1 MPLIVDHEFRRREVA
16 AVAARLIAN
25 SGLEAV
31 TIRDVAQAAGCSTA
45 IVSHYFHNKRE
56 LLLFTYRNSIEAARA
71 LTDTSFGPG
80 GNSLKTY
87 ISALMPFDDVRRT
100 HWKIWFAFW
109 AKAVADAE
117 FAEIQKECVRRSRAE
132 IEHALDKLH
141 ASGEIVAGVD
151 RAFEARRL
159 LVLIMGLAVQV
170 VFDEEDWTLERQKAF
185 VEAEFRTFLRPIVSA
200 AAEMAA
206 HGVE

>member
-16 AVAARLIAN
+16 SVAARLIAD

-56 LLLFTYRNSIEAARA
+56 LLLFTYRYSIEAARA
-71 LTDTSFGPG
+71 LTDASFGPG
-80 GNSLKTY
+80 GDSLKTY

-109 AKAVADAE
+109 AKAVADAK
-117 FAEIQKECVRRSRAE
+117 FAEIQKECVRRTRGE
-132 IEHALDKLH
+132 IERILDRLH
-141 ASGEIVAGVD
+141 ANGEIVAGVD
-151 RAFEARRL
+151 RALQARRL

-170 VFDEEDWTLERQKAF
+170 VFDEEDWTHERQLTF
-185 VEAEFRTFLRPIVSA
+185 VDAELRTFLRPIASA
-200 AAEMAA
+200 AAQMAA
-206 HGVE
+206 HGIE

>member
-1 MPLIVDHEFRRREVA
+1 MPLIVDHEVRRREVA
-16 AVAARLIAN
+16 AVAARLIAD

-56 LLLFTYRNSIEAARA
+56 LLLFTYRYSIEVSRA
-71 LTDTSFGPG
+71 LTDASFGPG
-80 GNSLKTY
+80 GDSLKTY
-87 ISALMPFDDVRRT
+87 ISALMPFDELRRT
-100 HWKIWFAFW
+100 HWKVWFAFW

-117 FAEIQKECVRRSRAE
+117 FAEIQKECVRRTRGE
-132 IEHALDKLH
+132 IERILDRLH
-141 ASGEIVAGVD
+141 ANLEIVAGTD

-170 VFDEEDWTLERQKAF
+170 VFDEEDWTLGRQRSF
-185 VEAEFRTFLRPIVSA
+185 VEVELQSFLRPIAGA
-200 AAEMAA
+200 AAKMAA
-206 HGVE
+206 DEVE